1 MSANETQV
9 GGTHYKADDEQVRR
23 AKLVGWSAPI
33 GHWNFVM
40 LYNYDYVCGNATKY
54 LDRFLKKGTP
64 VQDLEKVIHYLTYRK
79 ELLTTGAITHWS
91 NGEMNHDLL
100 ATLPME
106 VKDFPTVES
115 FAFVRGYEALTT
127 SILRKVHDHYEDE
140 SAEAAADTLEE
151 AIELTNVLLEDVRYR
166 VALAQETM
174 AKLGSTPT
182 PAARRKR

>member
-1 MSANETQV
+1 MSANDTQV
-9 GGTHYKADDEQVRR
+9 GGSHYKADDEQVRR

-79 ELLTTGAITHWS
+79 ELLSTGAITHWS
-91 NGEMNHDLL
+91 NGELNHDLL

-106 VKDFPTVES
+106 VKDFPTVET
-115 FAFVRGYEALTT
+115 FGFVRGYEALTV
-127 SILRKVHDHYEDE
+127 SILHKVHDHYEDE

-151 AIELTNVLLEDVRYR
+151 AIELTKVLLADVKYR
-166 VALAQETM
+166 VELAEKAM
-174 AKLGSTPT
+174 VAVKSTGK
-182 PAARRKR
+182 ARR